1 MALVSPG
8 GMPIIAL
15 GTHQIYLQ
23 NPSVAAATNTTMDAA
38 NEAAIMI
45 GQMWTSDGGSHTLD
59 TTGSSKMSWRA
70 GTSTFANA
78 GTTVKVGMAA
88 VAAVTRPVRAANVAN
103 VITFDVSRT
112 LTGGGGEI
120 TSGGYHNHVPDAGT
134 KTIANGDLVAFCV
147 QMTARAGVDS
157 VLVSHTI
164 HGSGFQRPA
173 STSYVGG
180 TYAQAN
186 GVPNAIITF
195 SDGARGYF
203 YGGYAC
209 SLFGQTQLI
218 GTGTAQVE
226 YGNFIQSPVP
236 LRVYG
241 IMAVIDFDANADVV
255 LYSNPLVSPV
265 AERSV
270 SVVATETT
278 VNGNRWGQFFFSTP
292 FDMAANQPY
301 AIIGKP
307 TTATQI
313 TMVFTTFDSATHQE
327 ADHFGTNCYAISRPS
342 GGGAFSAVNSGKD
355 RFGMALLVSAFE
367 SGIGTVAPSY
377 VLGMA

>member
-1 MALVSPG
+1 
-8 GMPIIAL
+8 MPIIAL
-15 GTHQIYLQ
+15 GTHQVYLQ

-45 GQMWTSDGGSHTLD
+45 GQMWTSDGGSHTID

-78 GTTVKVGMAA
+78 GTTVKVGLAA
-88 VAAVTRPVRAANVAN
+88 VSSGGTRPARAVNVAN

-134 KTIANGDLVAFCV
+134 KTIANGDLVAFCL

-157 VLVSHTI
+157 VLVSHCI
-164 HGSGFQRPA
+164 HGNGLQRPG

-209 SLFGQTQLI
+209 SLFGQAQLF

-226 YGNFIQSPVP
+226 YGNFIMSPIP

-241 IMAVIDFDANADVV
+241 IMAVVDFDQAADMV

-270 SVVATETT
+270 VVDATQTQ
-278 VNGNRWGQFFFSTP
+278 VNGSRWGQFFFSTP

-301 AIIGKP
+301 AITGKP

-327 ADHFGTNCYAISRPS
+327 ADHFGTNCYAISRAS
-342 GGGAFSAVNSGKD
+342 GGGAFSQINSGKD
-355 RFGMALLVSAFE
+355 RFGMALLVSSFE
-367 SGIGTVAPSY
+367 SGIGSSAPSY
-377 VLGMA
+377 MLGM